1 MARDVLS
8 LGRVAAVARNT
19 FREAQRNR
27 AFLGLLMFGVLFI
40 LFSLV
45 LSELTVVGQGPRVV
59 VDFGFFAVGLF
70 AAATAITM
78 GAVLVYK
85 EVDKKT
91 IYTILTKPLHRYEFI
106 LGKYAGMLAIL
117 AAEVLVLALIWCVP
131 LAVQGADISVE
142 HVKGMVLVVFE
153 VAIVAAVAV
162 MFSAQSTPALTGL
175 LSFGAFVVGRLVYLL
190 EEMLGGVRGL
200 FVDNALARGFGQAVV
215 TVVPDLSVFDVSQ
228 QVLLGVPVSW
238 SFVAH
243 AAAYAACYVVVL
255 LGVAMLAF
263 HRRDFV

>member
-1 MARDVLS
+1 M
-8 LGRVAAVARNT
+8 GRVAAVARNT

-27 AFLGLLMFGVLFI
+27 AFLGLLLFGVLFI

-78 GAVLVYK
+78 GALLVYK

-106 LGKYAGMLAIL
+106 LGKYAGMVTIL
-117 AAEVLVLALIWCVP
+117 AAEVLVLAVIWCVP
-131 LAVQGADISVE
+131 LLVQGAEIGPD

-162 MFSAQSTPALTGL
+162 LFSAQSTPALTGL
-175 LSFGAFVVGRLVYLL
+175 LSFGVFVVGRLVYLL
-190 EEMLGGVRGL
+190 EEMLGGTRGL
-200 FVDNALARGFGQAVV
+200 FVDNGFARGFGQVV
-215 TVVPDLSVFDVSQ
+215 VAVVPDLSVFDVSQ

-238 SFVAH
+238 GYMAH
-243 AAAYAACYVVVL
+243 AFAYSGCYVAIL
-255 LGVAMLAF
+255 LGIAMLAF